1 MLTLRGSRFWS
12 VWSRK
17 LRRSETVIFFPLMNS
32 ESDRNVQV
40 SHPGE
45 ARTLRAFG
53 EEVIIHLDGT
63 QTANA
68 KTLWTEVTPPGG
80 GPPPHYHTN
89 EDETFFVQ
97 EGRVSFFA
105 AGQWREVPPGSAV
118 YAPRGSVHTF
128 KNVGDKSSRMLVSTS
143 PSGFEKFFSRCADE
157 FAEPGGPD
165 MQRIVKISA
174 EHGIHFVQP

>member
-1 MLTLRGSRFWS
+1 MRWGLQVWPNWSGDLR
-12 VWSRK
+12 VAK
-17 LRRSETVIFFPLMNS
+17 TVIFSPLMNP
-32 ESDRNVQV
+32 ETNKKVQV
-40 SHPGE
+40 LPPGE

-53 EEVIIHLDGT
+53 EEVTIHLDGT

-80 GPPPHYHTN
+80 GPPPHYHAN

-105 AGQWREVPPGSAV
+105 AGQWREVPPGTAV

-128 KNVGDKSSRMLVSTS
+128 KNVGDKVARMLVSTS

-157 FAEPGGPD
+157 FAKPGGPD
-165 MQRIVKISA
+165 MQRIVNISA

>member
-1 MLTLRGSRFWS
+1 MA
-12 VWSRK
+12 K
-17 LRRSETVIFFPLMNS
+17 TVILCPLMNP
-32 ESDRNVQV
+32 ETDRNVQIC
-40 SHPGE
+40 SPGE

-63 QTANA
+63 HTAGA
-68 KTLWTEVTPPGG
+68 KTLWTEITPPGG

-105 AGQWREVPPGSAV
+105 AGQWREVPPGGAV

-143 PSGFEKFFSRCADE
+143 PSGFEKFFSRCTDE
-157 FAEPGGPD
+157 FAKPGGPD

>member
-1 MLTLRGSRFWS
+1 MHARGLRIWS
-12 VWSRK
+12 TWRSH
-17 LRRSETVIFFPLMNS
+17 LRVTKRVILSPHMNPET
-32 ESDRNVQV
+32 EKNVQICP
-40 SHPGE
+40 PGE

-63 QTANA
+63 HTADA
-68 KTLWTEVTPPGG
+68 RTLWTEVTPPGG
-80 GPPPHYHTN
+80 GPPPHYHEN
-89 EDETFFVQ
+89 EDEAFFVQ

-118 YAPRGSVHTF
+118 YAPRRSVHTF
-128 KNVGDKSSRMLVSTS
+128 KNVGDKASRMLVSTS

-157 FAEPGGPD
+157 FAKPAGPD
-165 MQRIVKISA
+165 MQRIVEISA